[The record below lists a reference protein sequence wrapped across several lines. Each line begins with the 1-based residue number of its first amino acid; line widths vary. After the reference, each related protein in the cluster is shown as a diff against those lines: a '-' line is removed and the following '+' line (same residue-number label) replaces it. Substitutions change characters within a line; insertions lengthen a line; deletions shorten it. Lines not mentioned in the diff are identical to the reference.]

1 MKPRFLIAFA
11 SSLLIGDGIA
21 RAQTAQAPTG
31 TLTVDIVNFTS
42 EIKLKPKIEKALKSG
57 GLEWGV
63 KDGLVLFSMVNK
75 RFVNFDMP
83 QFSRYATQTSV
94 TVPAGDYAITG
105 IGFIPTT
112 SFSVDK
118 MLAKGAFFN
127 EQVIRFKIEAG
138 RTTTLTIRPVI
149 EKRTTL
155 LIKFFQPELM
165 ASVTTAGG
173 KSEEVNIV
181 AKTDKSILWPD
192 YSGPLKF
199 KVQ

>member
-11 SSLLIGDGIA
+11 CSLLIGSGIA

-63 KDGLVLFSMVNK
+63 KDGLVLFSI
-75 RFVNFDMP
+75 
-83 QFSRYATQTSV
+83 YATQTSV